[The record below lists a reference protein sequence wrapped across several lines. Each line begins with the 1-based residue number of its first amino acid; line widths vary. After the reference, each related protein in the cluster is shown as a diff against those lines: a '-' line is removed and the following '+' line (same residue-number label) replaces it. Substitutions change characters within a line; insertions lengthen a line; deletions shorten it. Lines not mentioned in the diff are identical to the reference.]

1 MILQHPLFDRVLTQH
16 DKLPVKF
23 SEYHVPLDDWNGD
36 AIVCYADPLAAA
48 DPEGLPYEGE
58 WLAARAPV
66 MLQQSPANGNGSMVE
81 TPTGLLVVVQEDR
94 GNTIKPVHDLGM
106 RLLSQA
112 AIALVV
118 VIVVI
123 SGLWA
128 TVFRGLRNPRGIRSL
143 EQEPMMSPI
152 SADTLPTEPVR

>member
-1 MILQHPLFDRVLTQH
+1 
-16 DKLPVKF
+16 
-23 SEYHVPLDDWNGD
+23 
-36 AIVCYADPLAAA
+36 
-48 DPEGLPYEGE
+48 
-58 WLAARAPV
+58 
-66 MLQQSPANGNGSMVE
+66 
-81 TPTGLLVVVQEDR
+81 GLLVVVQEDR
-94 GNTIKPVHDLGM
+94 GNTIKPVHDLGI

-128 TVFRGLRNPRGIRSL
+128 TVFRGLRNPRGIRLL